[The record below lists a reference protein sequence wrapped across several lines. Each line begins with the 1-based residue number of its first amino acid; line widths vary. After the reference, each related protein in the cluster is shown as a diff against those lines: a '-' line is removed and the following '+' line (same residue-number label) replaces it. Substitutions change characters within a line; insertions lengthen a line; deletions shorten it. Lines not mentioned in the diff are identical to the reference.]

1 MRILVVTQYFWPESF
16 RINDVV
22 QGLRALGHEVA
33 VLTGKPNYP
42 EGRFFNGY
50 RFLGRGRESYDGV
63 TVLRVPL
70 LPRGGG
76 NGFRLLL
83 NYLSFAVFA
92 SLLGPIR
99 CRGRID
105 LILVYEP
112 SPVTV
117 GLPALILKALKRAPM
132 MFWVQDL
139 WPESLSAT
147 GAVRSGALLKLVARL
162 VRFIYRGSDRVLV
175 QSRAFIGSVQ
185 TMGAA
190 AERILYLPNSAETL
204 YRPLP
209 RASGVVPPP
218 AAQGFKV
225 MFAGNIG
232 AAQSFETI
240 LGAAEKLRDQPEIH
254 WLVLGDG
261 RLHGWV
267 QGEIGR
273 RGLGHCVHLLGRHPV
288 ESMPVWFAHA
298 DVMLVTLRKDP
309 IFALTIPSKVQSYMA
324 CARPILAALEG
335 EGARVVE
342 EARAGLVVP
351 PEDPS
356 ALASGVL
363 KMYRMSR
370 GERERMGEQGRA
382 YFLREFERGMLLAR
396 LDGWMRELAGGKAE
410 CAS

>member
-42 EGRFFNGY
+42 GGRFFNGY

-76 NGFRLLL
+76 TGLRLLL
-83 NYLSFAVFA
+83 NYLSFALFA
-92 SLLGPIR
+92 SLLGPLR
-99 CRGRID
+99 VRGPVD

-117 GLPALILKALKRAPM
+117 GLPALILKALKRAPL

-147 GAVRSGALLKLVARL
+147 GAVRSQPILDLVARL
-162 VRFIYRGSDRVLV
+162 VRLIYRCSDRILV
-175 QSRAFIGSVQ
+175 QSRAFIDSVQ
-185 TMGAA
+185 ALGARR
-190 AERILYLPNSAETL
+190 ERILYLPNSAETL

-209 RASGVVPPP
+209 RTSMALPQI
-218 AAQGFKV
+218 AEGFKV

-240 LGAAEKLRDQPEIH
+240 VAAAEQLRDQREIQ

-267 QGEIGR
+267 QEEIGR
-273 RGLGHCVHLLGRHPV
+273 RDLTHCVHLLGRHPV
-288 ESMPVWFAHA
+288 ESMPAWFAHA
-298 DVMLVTLRKDP
+298 DIMLVTLRKDP
-309 IFALTIPSKVQSYMA
+309 IFALTIPSKIQSYMA
-324 CARPILAALEG
+324 CGRPILAALEG
-335 EGARVVE
+335 EGAHVVE
-342 EARAGLVVP
+342 EARAGLVVA

-363 KMYRMSR
+363 KMYRMPR

-382 YFLREFERGMLLAR
+382 YFLREFERDMLLAR
-396 LDGWMRELAGGKAE
+396 LDGWMRELIGGNAE

>member
-42 EGRFFNGY
+42 GGRFFDGY

-76 NGFRLLL
+76 TGLRLLL
-83 NYLSFAVFA
+83 NYLSFALFA
-92 SLLGPIR
+92 SLLGPLR
-99 CRGRID
+99 CRGPVD

-117 GLPALILKALKRAPM
+117 GLPALMLKALKRAPV

-147 GAVRSGALLKLVARL
+147 GAVRSQPILDLVARL
-162 VRFIYRGSDRVLV
+162 VRFIYRCSDRVLV
-175 QSRAFIGSVQ
+175 QSRAFIDSVQ
-185 TMGAA
+185 ALGARP
-190 AERILYLPNSAETL
+190 ERILYLPNSAETL

-209 RASGVVPPP
+209 RTCMALP
-218 AAQGFKV
+218 QIEEGFKV

-240 LGAAEKLRDQPEIH
+240 VAAAEQLRDQREIQ

-267 QGEIGR
+267 QEQIGR
-273 RGLGHCVHLLGRHPV
+273 RGLARCVHLLGRHPV
-288 ESMPVWFAHA
+288 ESMPAWFAHA
-298 DVMLVTLRKDP
+298 DIMLVTLRKDP
-309 IFALTIPSKVQSYMA
+309 IFALTIPSKIQSYMA
-324 CARPILAALEG
+324 CGRPILAALEG
-335 EGARVVE
+335 EGAHVVE

-363 KMYRMSR
+363 KMYRMPR
-370 GERERMGEQGRA
+370 GERERMGEQGRM
-382 YFLREFERGMLLAR
+382 YFLREFERDMLLAR
-396 LDGWMRELAGGKAE
+396 LDGWMRELIGGKAE

>member
-1 MRILVVTQYFWPESF
+1 MRVLIVTQYFWPESF

-22 QGLRALGHEVA
+22 QGLQALGHEVT

-42 EGRFFNGY
+42 SGRFFEGY
-50 RFLGRGRESYDGV
+50 GFFGRARERYEGV
-63 TVLRVPL
+63 EVVRVPL

-76 NGFRLLL
+76 GGFRLLL
-83 NYLSFAVFA
+83 NYLSFALFG
-92 SLLGPIR
+92 SLVGPLR
-99 CRGRID
+99 CRGAAD
-105 LILVYEP
+105 VILVYEP

-117 GLPALILKALKRAPM
+117 GLPALVIKALKRAPL
-132 MFWVQDL
+132 MFWAQDL

-147 GAVRSGALLKLVARL
+147 GAVRSQLVLGIVARL
-162 VRFIYRGSDRVLV
+162 VRLIYRHSDRVLV

-185 TMGAA
+185 ALGARP
-190 AERILYLPNSAETL
+190 ERILYLPNSAETL

-209 RASGVVPPP
+209 RTSMTLPQMPE
-218 AAQGFKV
+218 GFKV

-240 LGAAEKLRDQPEIH
+240 LAAAEELREHRDIQ

-267 QGEIGR
+267 QDEIGR
-273 RGLGHCVHLLGRHPV
+273 RGLARCVHLVGRHPV
-288 ESMPVWFAHA
+288 ESMPAWFAHA
-298 DVMLVTLRKDP
+298 DVMLVTLKRDP

-324 CARPILAALEG
+324 CGRPILAALEG

-351 PEDPS
+351 PEEPS

-363 KMYRMSR
+363 KMYRMPR
-370 GERERMGEQGRA
+370 GERETMGERGRA
-382 YFLREFERGMLLAR
+382 YFLREFEREMLLAR
-396 LDGWMRELAGGKAE
+396 LDGWMKELVGGKTA